1 MTLFLHFVGV
11 KSPDLAELSKYRT
24 FRSLPSRIN
33 RTIISA
39 EERRAFFGTLRDSNR
54 VILRSNYRNMLEDTM
69 NLLHNTI
76 EETEDSAS
84 GVPSSEDTILVSA
97 SEEETKLFWAIE
109 MPWRMSA

>member
-1 MTLFLHFVGV
+1 
-11 KSPDLAELSKYRT
+11 
-24 FRSLPSRIN
+24 
-33 RTIISA
+33 
-39 EERRAFFGTLRDSNR
+39 
-54 VILRSNYRNMLEDTM
+54 MLEDTM